1 MGKYLIKL
9 ILIMI
14 PVFFGI
20 TILVFFLTNMTPGSP
35 VDAMITPEMNVEDI
49 EALYTKMGLDK
60 PLYVQYFK
68 WLERLLQGNLG
79 YSYRTNTAVT
89 SVIGERVGPTLLL
102 TGCVLL
108 ISVIIGLILGVL
120 AAYKPYSIW
129 DYLASGLSFIGAGV
143 PNFFLA
149 LVFIYLFSVKLRI
162 LPTGGMYTNANTSN
176 FWDIAKHMVL
186 PTFVMCISMVGSY
199 IRQTRSAMLEVLGEE
214 YIKMARAKGM
224 REKSVLL
231 IHALRNA
238 MLPIAT
244 AIGMSVPILVGG
256 AVVTE
261 QVFGWPGM
269 GSLMVISVNYRDYP
283 VIMGVTIYITLTVMI
298 VNILMDIVYAW
309 LDPRVRN

>member
-1 MGKYLIKL
+1 MGKYLIKR

-186 PTFVMCISMVGSY
+186 ANICYVHIY
-199 IRQTRSAMLEVLGEE
+199 
-214 YIKMARAKGM
+214 
-224 REKSVLL
+224 
-231 IHALRNA
+231 
-238 MLPIAT
+238 
-244 AIGMSVPILVGG
+244 
-256 AVVTE
+256 
-261 QVFGWPGM
+261 GW
-269 GSLMVISVNYRDYP
+269 
-283 VIMGVTIYITLTVMI
+283 
-298 VNILMDIVYAW
+298 
-309 LDPRVRN
+309 

>member
-1 MGKYLIKL
+1 MCIR
-9 ILIMI
+9 
-14 PVFFGI
+14 
-20 TILVFFLTNMTPGSP
+20 
-35 VDAMITPEMNVEDI
+35 DR
-49 EALYTKMGLDK
+49 LYTKMGLDK

-162 LPTGGMYTNANTSN
+162 LPTGGMYTNANTS
-176 FWDIAKHMVL
+176 L
-186 PTFVMCISMVGSY
+186 S
-199 IRQTRSAMLEVLGEE
+199 
-214 YIKMARAKGM
+214 
-224 REKSVLL
+224 L
-231 IHALRNA
+231 IH
-238 MLPIAT
+238 I
-244 AIGMSVPILVGG
+244 
-256 AVVTE
+256 
-261 QVFGWPGM
+261 
-269 GSLMVISVNYRDYP
+269 
-283 VIMGVTIYITLTVMI
+283 
-298 VNILMDIVYAW
+298 
-309 LDPRVRN
+309 